1 MEPTWNQL
9 GSPWIPLDPLGS
21 PWIPLDPSGIL
32 WIPLDLLHPIGYQWI
47 LLAPDSMLFMDTPF
61 RLTRAMLEMALS
73 FLKRWRRRP
82 LRQAATRFLHPGG
95 PDSRSDENSACD
107 HNFVDSKV
115 STQVEMCC
123 IKLEPE
129 HIFTTKVIWFYM
141 T

>member
-1 MEPTWNQL
+1 MPFVLGQNQKL
-9 GSPWIPLDPLGS
+9 AKTKVHHLES
-21 PWIPLDPSGIL
+21 
-32 WIPLDLLHPIGYQWI
+32 
-47 LLAPDSMLFMDTPF
+47 LAPESMLFMDPPF

-73 FLKRWRRRP
+73 FLKRWRRRGG
-82 LRQAATRFLHPGG
+82 RAATRFLHPGG

-123 IKLEPE
+123 IKLELE
-129 HIFTTKVIWFYM
+129 HISTTKVIWFYM

>member
-1 MEPTWNQL
+1 
-9 GSPWIPLDPLGS
+9 
-21 PWIPLDPSGIL
+21 
-32 WIPLDLLHPIGYQWI
+32 
-47 LLAPDSMLFMDTPF
+47 
-61 RLTRAMLEMALS
+61 MAAA
-73 FLKRWRRRP
+73 
-82 LRQAATRFLHPGG
+82 RQAATRFLHPGG

-141 T
+141 TSNRVDKQQSQVKFFGLKTGDTIKGIVRPPKYGERYFPFDAYSISINALLVTLQGHKRLLDME